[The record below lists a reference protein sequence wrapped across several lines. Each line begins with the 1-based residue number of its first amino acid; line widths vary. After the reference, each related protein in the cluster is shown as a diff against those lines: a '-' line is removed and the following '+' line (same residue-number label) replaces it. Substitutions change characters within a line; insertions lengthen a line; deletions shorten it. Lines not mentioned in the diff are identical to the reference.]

1 MGLETDF
8 STSRTVSTGPR
19 MPIDLATCSRKNDA
33 VGGHILRMTH
43 VSPTDLER
51 RERFVEIFH
60 LSFETLQAYVLR
72 RGGGSDTDDIV
83 AEVLMVLW
91 RRLETVP
98 TGFELP
104 WALGVARRCLSN
116 HRRSVTRRDQLVER
130 LTNNQTPPP
139 SGNAALDEALDRLD
153 ADELEMVRLWA
164 WEGLAP
170 REIALVMDLSAN
182 AVSIRLHRARRRLG
196 ELLDARKNTDVTG
209 HISDKTTKEQQ

>member
-8 STSRTVSTGPR
+8 STSRTVSAGPR
-19 MPIDLATCSRKNDA
+19 MPIDLATCSRKND
-33 VGGHILRMTH
+33 VEGGHILRMTR

-91 RRLETVP
+91 RRLDTVP